1 MNIKNLENFNIP
13 TVHIVEILNPP
24 FTTVDLQYPKVKQN
38 NSNLQLE
45 STMLLQKPNIGKY
58 TDEISFIMITIW
70 K

>member
-24 FTTVDLQYPKVKQN
+24 FSTADLQYPKVKQN

-45 STMLLQKPNIGKY
+45 STMLL
-58 TDEISFIMITIW
+58 
-70 K
+70 

>member
-45 STMLLQKPNIGKY
+45 STMLL
-58 TDEISFIMITIW
+58 
-70 K
+70 